1 MAVQPLLLA
10 SHTKYVST
18 EVDGG
23 YDYDL
28 VVIGGG
34 SGGLAASKEA
44 ASLGKKVAVLDFVK
58 PTPQGKDCCTTI
70 LLWSFPQ

>member
-1 MAVQPLLLA
+1 MQADG
-10 SHTKYVST
+10 HTA
-18 EVDGG
+18 DHG

-44 ASLGKKVAVLDFVK
+44 ARFGAKVRL
-58 PTPQGKDCCTTI
+58 
-70 LLWSFPQ
+70 

>member
-1 MAVQPLLLA
+1 MRALRTA
-10 SHTKYVST
+10 

-44 ASLGKKVAVLDFVK
+44 AGLGKKVAVLDFVK
-58 PTPQGKDCCTTI
+58 PTPQGTMATPARLVHKASALT
-70 LLWSFPQ
+70 LRP